1 MPRATYLQS
10 GYEVSQRISRTLVE
24 VVPGPVVAPRRPR
37 GGVPHVPE
45 AGSSK
50 LRVTKCVAEVVRVGL
65 SAFMGTE

>member
-1 MPRATYLQS
+1 MQS

-24 VVPGPVVAPRRPR
+24 VVPGPVITPRSRVGVP